1 MFCSCLSCLFIQ
13 NVAESKRRNSRD
25 SNNIGVSHP
34 PALNVTLNI
43 NEFNRE
49 FLNNTNNARVL
60 LHLRVLP
67 TGRADSIC
75 FNLTRQS
82 SSFVYEIRSNQ
93 SGIPRCVCQPVL
105 HTLDYLKLS
114 IWDMEHSWS
123 MEPCYVREGFSIV
136 SQPRKVIE
144 MSKSTTLSNSLRK
157 SMGSL
162 SLLGSCQEIL
172 IRCYICKYH
181 KS

>member
-34 PALNVTLNI
+34 PVLNVTLNI

-49 FLNNTNNARVL
+49 FLNNTNNARVYFTWGSYPQV
-60 LHLRVLP
+60 VLTASVSIWP
-67 TGRADSIC
+67 GSPRALCMKS
-75 FNLTRQS
+75 
-82 SSFVYEIRSNQ
+82 
-93 SGIPRCVCQPVL
+93 VL

-136 SQPRKVIE
+136 IQPRKVIE

-162 SLLGSCQEIL
+162 SLPGSCQEIL
-172 IRCYICKYH
+172 MRCYICKYH